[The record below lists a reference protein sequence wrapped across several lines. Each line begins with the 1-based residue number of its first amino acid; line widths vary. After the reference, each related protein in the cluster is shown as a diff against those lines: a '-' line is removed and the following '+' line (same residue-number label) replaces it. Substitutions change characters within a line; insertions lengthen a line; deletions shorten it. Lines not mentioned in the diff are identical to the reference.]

1 MSYLKQIEESTYSVY
16 KDGTGKL
23 FFVSENL
30 TEELRKYV
38 HANKVGEGLTKDEVV
53 VFMKLMENKS

>member
-1 MSYLKQIEESTYSVY
+1 MSYIKQIEESTYSVY
-16 KDGTGKL
+16 KDEQGKL

-30 TEELRKYV
+30 SKELCKYV
-38 HANKVGEGLTKDEVV
+38 HAKKIGTGMTKDEVV